1 MGILEELKGSF
12 SSLAESHD
20 QLRSGTDSKNR
31 ITSGICDDPIE
42 MDGSD
47 MESMVENQSVRVGQ
61 TDRVGGCPSTVQ
73 VQGNKADRGE
83 PKRASRV
90 GMEKPREKRRIIKKL
105 RHEIEGLRLN
115 MSGQAS
121 KEKSYQGRALSLRV

>member
-1 MGILEELKGSF
+1 MALIWNLWLKT
-12 SSLAESHD
+12 
-20 QLRSGTDSKNR
+20 LRSPTLTFEKKSAYNYP
-31 ITSGICDDPIE
+31 TE
-42 MDGSD
+42 
-47 MESMVENQSVRVGQ
+47 SVRVGQ

-83 PKRASRV
+83 PQRASRV

-121 KEKSYQGRALSLRV
+121 KEKSYQGRALSLRM